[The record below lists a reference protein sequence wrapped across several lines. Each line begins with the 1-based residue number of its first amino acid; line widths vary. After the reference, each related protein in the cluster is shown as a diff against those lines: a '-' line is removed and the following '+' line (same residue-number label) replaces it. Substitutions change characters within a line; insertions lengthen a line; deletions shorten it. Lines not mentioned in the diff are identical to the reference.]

1 MKTPLN
7 AKTLKNHLSYNW
19 WKYLLAIIA
28 GTFLVDLLFT
38 VTAPKI
44 PAEKEVQFFIYGYSN
59 SEALTA
65 YMDRIHETEM
75 SDMESVTFSTLTMDS
90 TYGPMQLT
98 TYIAVGEGDLYYIPR
113 EEFLSYASGGA
124 FCPLE
129 NDEEL
134 MEMFNAAGMNLRR
147 GWRTLDGSDES
158 HLFGIPAD
166 LLHGLMNYC
175 YAEDGYLAVI
185 VSGGNIENTMK
196 FLRILVRDTI
206 SQAESVSAN

>member
-166 LLHGLMNYC
+166 LLHCLMNYC
-175 YAEDGYLAVI
+175 YAEDWYLAVI

>member
-166 LLHGLMNYC
+166 LLPGLMNYC

>member
-147 GWRTLDGSDES
+147 GWRTIDGSDES

-166 LLHGLMNYC
+166 LLPGLMNYC